1 MRRAIPRPV
10 EGIIDTV
17 ADSNHVGDVAPRLAF
32 RQSPPTPLLESQ
44 SRSDVSYRRIAHA
57 YPFWNNPRRHST
69 SQETCVYR
77 SELLPNQVRRL
88 HEMLEELRGRN
99 PFWTTRLTAAGL
111 GKGAVES
118 LAQWQTLPLLTK
130 ADLVADQTAHP
141 RYGSN
146 LTYPVTRYTRL
157 HQTSGTTGRP
167 MYWLDTQESWNWF
180 MECWGQIYQHIGLR
194 PEDIVAFPFSFGP
207 FIGFWAAFEGAVR
220 QGNLCLAMGGL
231 SSETRLR
238 QIVEHACTVVCC
250 TPTYALRLAEVAK
263 TEGIDLASSAVRAL
277 IVAGEP
283 GGAVPGT
290 RLRIEAEWGARV
302 FDHWGMT
309 DLGSLGI
316 EPENNPGSLL
326 VLETESIAEIIDPA
340 TGAPAAP
347 GEIGELVM
355 TNLGRWGQPVLR
367 YRTGDLVKAT
377 LSLESGL
384 LQLEGGVL
392 GRSDDMLVIRGNNV
406 FPSSVEAV
414 LREFPEVTEF
424 RLAVVTRQEMLQ
436 LQIEF
441 EATPAISESRE
452 ALDQLMARLTRKIT
466 DRLAFSPELIPV
478 PSDSLPRSEFKRRRV
493 LR

>member
-1 MRRAIPRPV
+1 M
-10 EGIIDTV
+10 
-17 ADSNHVGDVAPRLAF
+17 
-32 RQSPPTPLLESQ
+32 
-44 SRSDVSYRRIAHA
+44 
-57 YPFWNNPRRHST
+57 
-69 SQETCVYR
+69 YR
-77 SELLPNQVRRL
+77 SELLPTQLQRL
-88 HEMLEELRGRN
+88 NLMLDELRGRN
-99 PFWTTRLTAAGL
+99 PFWSARLAAAGL

-130 ADLVADQTAHP
+130 ADLVADQTDQP

-167 MYWLDTQESWNWF
+167 MYWLDTQASWNWF
-180 MECWGQIYQHIGLR
+180 MECWSQIYRHIGLR
-194 PEDIVAFPFSFGP
+194 SEDSIAFPFSFGP

-238 QIVEHACTVVCC
+238 QIVEHECTVVCC

-263 TEGIDLASSAVRAL
+263 TEGIDLRGSTVRAL

-283 GGAVPGT
+283 GGAVPGI
-290 RLRIEAEWGARV
+290 RSRIEAEWGARV

-316 EPENNPGSLL
+316 ESESHPGSLL
-326 VLETESIAEIIDPA
+326 ILETESIAEIIDPA
-340 TGAPAAP
+340 SGQPATPGA
-347 GEIGELVM
+347 IGELVM

-377 LSLESGL
+377 LDPTPDGKGVLR
-384 LQLEGGVL
+384 LEGGVL

-414 LREFPEVTEF
+414 LREFPEVIEF
-424 RLAVVTRQEMLQ
+424 RLAVVKRQEMLQ

-441 EATPAISESRE
+441 ETTPTLSGSGE
-452 ALDQLMARLTRKIT
+452 ALDRLLDRLARKFT
-466 DRLAFSPELIPV
+466 DRLAFTPELIPV
-478 PSDSLPRSEFKRRRV
+478 PLDSLPRSEFKRRRV

>member
-1 MRRAIPRPV
+1 
-10 EGIIDTV
+10 
-17 ADSNHVGDVAPRLAF
+17 
-32 RQSPPTPLLESQ
+32 
-44 SRSDVSYRRIAHA
+44 
-57 YPFWNNPRRHST
+57 
-69 SQETCVYR
+69 
-77 SELLPNQVRRL
+77 
-88 HEMLEELRGRN
+88 
-99 PFWTTRLTAAGL
+99 
-111 GKGAVES
+111 
-118 LAQWQTLPLLTK
+118 
-130 ADLVADQTAHP
+130 
-141 RYGSN
+141 
-146 LTYPVTRYTRL
+146 
-157 HQTSGTTGRP
+157 
-167 MYWLDTQESWNWF
+167 MYWLDTKESWNWF
-180 MECWGQIYQHIGLR
+180 MECWGQIYRHIGLR

-220 QGNLCLAMGGL
+220 QGNLSLAMGGL

-238 QIVEHACTVVCC
+238 QIIEHLCTVVCC

-263 TEGIDLASSAVRAL
+263 TEGIDLRGSAVRAL

-283 GGAVPGT
+283 GGAVTGT
-290 RLRIEAEWGARV
+290 RSRIEAEWGARV

-316 EPENNPGSLL
+316 EPENAPGSLL

-340 TGAPAAP
+340 TGAPASP

-367 YRTGDLVKAT
+367 YRTGDLVKAAVDSNT
-377 LSLESGL
+377 GEAGVLR
-384 LQLEGGVL
+384 LEGGVL

-424 RLAVVTRQEMLQ
+424 RLAVVTRQAMLQ

-441 EATPAISESRE
+441 ETTPPLSGNTEAI
-452 ALDQLMARLTRKIT
+452 DQLMARMTRKIT

>member
-1 MRRAIPRPV
+1 M
-10 EGIIDTV
+10 
-17 ADSNHVGDVAPRLAF
+17 
-32 RQSPPTPLLESQ
+32 
-44 SRSDVSYRRIAHA
+44 
-57 YPFWNNPRRHST
+57 
-69 SQETCVYR
+69 YR
-77 SELLPNQVRRL
+77 SELLPTQLQRL
-88 HEMLEELRGRN
+88 NLMLDELRGRN
-99 PFWTTRLTAAGL
+99 PFWSTRLATAGL

-130 ADLVADQTAHP
+130 ADLVADQTDQP

-167 MYWLDTQESWNWF
+167 MYWLDTQASWNWF
-180 MECWGQIYQHIGLR
+180 MECWSQIYRHIGLR
-194 PEDIVAFPFSFGP
+194 SDDSIAFPFSFGP

-238 QIVEHACTVVCC
+238 QIVEHECTVVCC

-263 TEGIDLASSAVRAL
+263 TEGIDLRGSTVRAL

-283 GGAVPGT
+283 GGAVPGI
-290 RLRIEAEWGARV
+290 RSRIEAEWGARV

-316 EPENNPGSLL
+316 ESESHPGSLL
-326 VLETESIAEIIDPA
+326 ILETESIAEIIDPA
-340 TGAPAAP
+340 TGAPATP
-347 GEIGELVM
+347 GAIGELVM

-377 LSLESGL
+377 LGPTLDGEGVL
-384 LQLEGGVL
+384 RLEGGVL

-424 RLAVVTRQEMLQ
+424 RLAVVKRQEMLQ

-441 EATPAISESRE
+441 ETTPTLSGSGE
-452 ALDQLMARLTRKIT
+452 ALDRLLDRLARKFT
-466 DRLAFSPELIPV
+466 DRLAFTPELIPV
-478 PSDSLPRSEFKRRRV
+478 PLDSLPRSEFKRRRV

>member
-1 MRRAIPRPV
+1 M
-10 EGIIDTV
+10 EKC
-17 ADSNHVGDVAPRLAF
+17 
-32 RQSPPTPLLESQ
+32 
-44 SRSDVSYRRIAHA
+44 VS
-57 YPFWNNPRRHST
+57 
-69 SQETCVYR
+69 R
-77 SELLPNQVRRL
+77 SELLSNQRSRL
-88 HEMLEELRGRN
+88 NEMLDELRGRN
-99 PFWTTRLTAAGL
+99 PFWRARLTAAGL
-111 GKGAVES
+111 GRGEVTS

-130 ADLVADQTAHP
+130 ADLVADQSAHP

-146 LTYPVTRYTRL
+146 LTYPATRYTRL

-238 QIVEHACTVVCC
+238 QIIEHACTVVCC

-263 TEGIDLASSAVRAL
+263 TEGIDLAGSAVRAL

-283 GGAVPGT
+283 GGAVPGI
-290 RLRIEAEWGARV
+290 RSRIEAEWGARV

-316 EPENNPGSLL
+316 EPENSPGSLL
-326 VLETESIAEIIDPA
+326 LLETESIAEIVDPA
-340 TGAPAAP
+340 TGAPATP

-367 YRTGDLVKAT
+367 YRTGDLVRAT
-377 LSLESGL
+377 LDTSGGGAGQL
-384 LQLEGGVL
+384 LLRGGVL
-392 GRSDDMLVIRGNNV
+392 SRSDDMLVIRGNNV

-414 LREFPEVTEF
+414 LREFPEIAEF

-441 EATPAISESRE
+441 ETTPAISANGE
-452 ALDQLMARLTRKIT
+452 AHEQLMNRITRRIT
-466 DRLAFSPELIPV
+466 DRLAFTPELIPV
-478 PSDSLPRSEFKRRRV
+478 PVDSLPRSEFKRGRV

>member
-1 MRRAIPRPV
+1 MM
-10 EGIIDTV
+10 
-17 ADSNHVGDVAPRLAF
+17 
-32 RQSPPTPLLESQ
+32 
-44 SRSDVSYRRIAHA
+44 
-57 YPFWNNPRRHST
+57 
-69 SQETCVYR
+69 ETCVYR
-77 SELLPNQVRRL
+77 SELLPNQLSRL
-88 HEMLEELRGRN
+88 NAMLDELRGRN
-99 PFWTTRLTAAGL
+99 PFWTARLSAAGL
-111 GKGAVES
+111 GRGEVTS

-130 ADLVADQTAHP
+130 SDLVADQTAHP

-167 MYWLDTQESWNWF
+167 MYWLDTEESWNWF
-180 MECWGQIYQHIGLR
+180 MECWAQIYQHIGLR

-238 QIVEHACTVVCC
+238 QIVEHECTVVCC
-250 TPTYALRLAEVAK
+250 TPTYALRLAEVAN
-263 TEGIDLASSAVRAL
+263 TEGVDLAGSAVRAL

-283 GGAVPGT
+283 GGAVPGI
-290 RLRIEAEWGARV
+290 RSRIEAEWGARV

-316 EPENNPGSLL
+316 EPENSPGSLL

-340 TGAPAAP
+340 TGAPAIA

-367 YRTGDLVKAT
+367 YRTGDLVRAT
-377 LSLESGL
+377 LDTSGGGAGQL
-384 LQLEGGVL
+384 LLKGGVL
-392 GRSDDMLVIRGNNV
+392 SRSDDMLVIRGNNV

-414 LREFPEVTEF
+414 LREFPEVIEF
-424 RLAVVTRQEMLQ
+424 RLAVVTRQGMLQ

-441 EATPAISESRE
+441 EATPAISRDGQ
-452 ALDQLMARLTRKIT
+452 ALEQLVDRMERKIT
-466 DRLAFSPELIPV
+466 DRLAFTPELIPV
-478 PSDSLPRSEFKRRRV
+478 PVDSLPRSELKRRRV

>member
-1 MRRAIPRPV
+1 M
-10 EGIIDTV
+10 
-17 ADSNHVGDVAPRLAF
+17 F
-32 RQSPPTPLLESQ
+32 RT
-44 SRSDVSYRRIAHA
+44 
-57 YPFWNNPRRHST
+57 
-69 SQETCVYR
+69 
-77 SELLPNQVRRL
+77 ELLPNQRQCL
-88 HEMLEELRGRN
+88 NEMLDELRGRN
-99 PFWTTRLTAAGL
+99 PFWTARLEAAGL
-111 GKGAVES
+111 GSGAVTS
-118 LAQWQTLPLLTK
+118 LEQWRTLPLLTK
-130 ADLVADQTAHP
+130 ADLVADQSAHP
-141 RYGSN
+141 RHGTN
-146 LTYPVTRYTRL
+146 LTYAATRYTRL

-167 MYWLDTQESWNWF
+167 MYWLDTAESWDWF
-180 MECWGQIYQHIGLR
+180 MQCWAQIYRHIGLR
-194 PEDIVAFPFSFGP
+194 PDDIVAFPFSFGP

-231 SSETRLR
+231 SSEARLR
-238 QIVEHACTVVCC
+238 QIVDHECTVVCC

-263 TEGIDLASSAVRAL
+263 DEGIDLANSAVRAL

-290 RLRIEAEWGARV
+290 RSRIAAEWGARV

-316 EPENNPGSLL
+316 EPENSPGSLL

-340 TGAPAAP
+340 TGSPASP

-367 YRTGDLVKAT
+367 YRTGDLVKAA
-377 LSLESGL
+377 LDLNGGGAGQL
-384 LQLEGGVL
+384 RLEGGVL

-414 LREFPEVTEF
+414 LREFPEVIEF
-424 RLAVVTRQEMLQ
+424 RLAVVKRQEMLQ

-441 EATPAISESRE
+441 ETTPDISNSSQ
-452 ALDQLMARLTRKIT
+452 AVDQLLARMARKIT
-466 DRLAFSPELIPV
+466 DRLAFTPELIPV

>member
-1 MRRAIPRPV
+1 M
-10 EGIIDTV
+10 
-17 ADSNHVGDVAPRLAF
+17 
-32 RQSPPTPLLESQ
+32 
-44 SRSDVSYRRIAHA
+44 
-57 YPFWNNPRRHST
+57 
-69 SQETCVYR
+69 ETCVYR
-77 SELLPNQVRRL
+77 SELLPNQRSRL
-88 HEMLEELRGRN
+88 NDMLDELRGRN
-99 PFWTTRLTAAGL
+99 PFWTARLTAAGL
-111 GKGAVES
+111 GAGEVVS

-130 ADLVADQTAHP
+130 AELVADQTTRP

-146 LTYPVTRYTRL
+146 LTHPMTRYTRL

-167 MYWLDTQESWNWF
+167 MYWLDTPESWNWF
-180 MECWGQIYQHIGLR
+180 MECWRQIYQHIGLR

-238 QIVEHACTVVCC
+238 HIVEHECTVVCC

-263 TEGIDLASSAVRAL
+263 SEGIDLAGSAVRAL

-283 GGAVPGT
+283 GGAVPGIRT
-290 RLRIEAEWGARV
+290 RIEAEWGARV

-316 EPENNPGSLL
+316 EPENSPGSLL
-326 VLETESIAEIIDPA
+326 ILETESIAEIIDPA
-340 TGAPAAP
+340 TGAPATP

-355 TNLGRWGQPVLR
+355 TNLGRRGQPVLR
-367 YRTGDLVKAT
+367 YRTGDLVRAT
-377 LSLESGL
+377 LDTTGGGPGQLM
-384 LQLEGGVL
+384 LQGGVL

-414 LREFPEVTEF
+414 LREFPEVVEF
-424 RLAVVTRQEMLQ
+424 RLAIVTRQEMLQ

-441 EATPAISESRE
+441 EAPPAISENRA
-452 ALDQLMARLTRKIT
+452 ALDQLMDRMARKIT

-478 PSDSLPRSEFKRRRV
+478 PVDSLPRSEFKRRRV
-493 LR
+493 IR

>member
-1 MRRAIPRPV
+1 M
-10 EGIIDTV
+10 
-17 ADSNHVGDVAPRLAF
+17 
-32 RQSPPTPLLESQ
+32 
-44 SRSDVSYRRIAHA
+44 
-57 YPFWNNPRRHST
+57 
-69 SQETCVYR
+69 YR
-77 SELLPNQVRRL
+77 SELLPNQRQRL
-88 HEMLEELRGRN
+88 NAMLEELRGRN
-99 PFWTTRLTAAGL
+99 PFWSKRLTAAGL
-111 GKGAVES
+111 GKGEVDS

-146 LTYPVTRYTRL
+146 LTYPVTRYARL

-167 MYWLDTQESWNWF
+167 MYWLDTKESWNWF
-180 MECWGQIYQHIGLR
+180 MECWGQIYRHIGLR

-220 QGNLCLAMGGL
+220 QGNLSLAMGGL

-238 QIVEHACTVVCC
+238 QIIEHLCTVVCC

-263 TEGIDLASSAVRAL
+263 TEGIDLRGSAVRAL

-283 GGAVPGT
+283 GGAVTGT
-290 RLRIEAEWGARV
+290 RSRIEAEWGARV

-316 EPENNPGSLL
+316 EPENAPGSLL

-340 TGAPAAP
+340 TGAPASP

-367 YRTGDLVKAT
+367 YRTGDLVKAAVDSNT
-377 LSLESGL
+377 GEAGVLR
-384 LQLEGGVL
+384 LEGGVL

-424 RLAVVTRQEMLQ
+424 RLAVVTRQAMLQ

-441 EATPAISESRE
+441 ETTPPLSGNTEAI
-452 ALDQLMARLTRKIT
+452 DQLMARMTRKIT

>member
-1 MRRAIPRPV
+1 M
-10 EGIIDTV
+10 
-17 ADSNHVGDVAPRLAF
+17 
-32 RQSPPTPLLESQ
+32 
-44 SRSDVSYRRIAHA
+44 
-57 YPFWNNPRRHST
+57 
-69 SQETCVYR
+69 YR
-77 SELLPNQVRRL
+77 SELLPTQLQRL
-88 HEMLEELRGRN
+88 NLMLDELRGRN
-99 PFWTTRLTAAGL
+99 PFWSARLAAAGL

-130 ADLVADQTAHP
+130 SDLVADQTDQP

-146 LTYPVTRYTRL
+146 LTYSVTRYSRL

-167 MYWLDTQESWNWF
+167 MYWLDTRESWNWF
-180 MECWGQIYQHIGLR
+180 MECWSQIYRHIGLR
-194 PEDIVAFPFSFGP
+194 SEDSIAFPFSFGP

-238 QIVEHACTVVCC
+238 QIVEHECTVVCC

-263 TEGIDLASSAVRAL
+263 TEGIDLRGSTVRAL

-283 GGAVPGT
+283 GGAVPGI
-290 RLRIEAEWGARV
+290 RSRIEAEWGARV

-316 EPENNPGSLL
+316 ESESHPGSLL
-326 VLETESIAEIIDPA
+326 ILETESIAEIIDPA
-340 TGAPAAP
+340 SGQPATPGA
-347 GEIGELVM
+347 IGELVM

-377 LSLESGL
+377 LDPTPDGKGVLR
-384 LQLEGGVL
+384 LEGGVL

-424 RLAVVTRQEMLQ
+424 RLAVVKRQEMLQ

-441 EATPAISESRE
+441 ETAPPLSGSGE
-452 ALDQLMARLTRKIT
+452 ALDRLLDRLARKIT
-466 DRLAFSPELIPV
+466 DRLAFTPELIPV
-478 PSDSLPRSEFKRRRV
+478 PLDTLPRSEFKRRRV

>member
-1 MRRAIPRPV
+1 MM
-10 EGIIDTV
+10 EM
-17 ADSNHVGDVAPRLAF
+17 
-32 RQSPPTPLLESQ
+32 
-44 SRSDVSYRRIAHA
+44 
-57 YPFWNNPRRHST
+57 
-69 SQETCVYR
+69 CVYR
-77 SELLPNQVRRL
+77 SELLPNQLQRL
-88 HEMLEELRGRN
+88 NEMLDELRGRN
-99 PFWTTRLTAAGL
+99 PFWTKRLTAAGL
-111 GKGAVES
+111 GKDEVAS
-118 LAQWQTLPLLTK
+118 LAHWQTLPLLTK

-180 MECWGQIYQHIGLR
+180 MECWTQIYRHIGLR
-194 PEDIVAFPFSFGP
+194 PEDVVAFPFSFGP

-263 TEGIDLASSAVRAL
+263 DEGIDLANSAVRAL

-283 GGAVPGT
+283 GGAVPGI
-290 RLRIEAEWGARV
+290 RSRIEAEWGARV

-316 EPENNPGSLL
+316 EPENTPCSLL
-326 VLETESIAEIIDPA
+326 ILETESIAEIIDPA
-340 TGAPAAP
+340 TGAPATP

-377 LSLESGL
+377 LDTSGDGTGQL
-384 LQLEGGVL
+384 MLEGGVL

-424 RLAVVTRQEMLQ
+424 RLAVVKRQEMLQ

-441 EATPAISESRE
+441 ETTPAISQDGE
-452 ALDQLMARLTRKIT
+452 ALMQLMDRMNRKIT
-466 DRLAFSPELIPV
+466 DRLAFSPESIPV
-478 PSDSLPRSEFKRRRV
+478 PVNSLPRSEFKRRRV

>member
-1 MRRAIPRPV
+1 M
-10 EGIIDTV
+10 
-17 ADSNHVGDVAPRLAF
+17 
-32 RQSPPTPLLESQ
+32 
-44 SRSDVSYRRIAHA
+44 
-57 YPFWNNPRRHST
+57 
-69 SQETCVYR
+69 YR
-77 SELLPNQVRRL
+77 SELLPTQLQRL
-88 HEMLEELRGRN
+88 NLMLDELRGRN
-99 PFWTTRLTAAGL
+99 PFWSARLAAAGL

-130 ADLVADQTAHP
+130 ADLVADQTDQP

-167 MYWLDTQESWNWF
+167 MYWLDTQASWNWF
-180 MECWGQIYQHIGLR
+180 MECWSQIYRHIGLR
-194 PEDIVAFPFSFGP
+194 SEDSIAFPFSFGP

-238 QIVEHACTVVCC
+238 QIVEHECTVVCC

-263 TEGIDLASSAVRAL
+263 TEGIDLRGSTVRAL

-283 GGAVPGT
+283 GGAVPGI
-290 RLRIEAEWGARV
+290 RSRIEAEWGARV

-316 EPENNPGSLL
+316 ESESHPGSLL
-326 VLETESIAEIIDPA
+326 ILETESIAEIIDPA
-340 TGAPAAP
+340 SGQPATPGA
-347 GEIGELVM
+347 IGELVM

-377 LSLESGL
+377 LDPTPDGKGVLR
-384 LQLEGGVL
+384 LEGGVL

-414 LREFPEVTEF
+414 LREFPEVIEF
-424 RLAVVTRQEMLQ
+424 RLAVVKRQEMLQ

-441 EATPAISESRE
+441 ETTPTLSGSGE
-452 ALDQLMARLTRKIT
+452 ALDRLLDRLARKIT
-466 DRLAFSPELIPV
+466 DRLAFTPELIPV
-478 PSDSLPRSEFKRRRV
+478 PLDSLPRSEFKRRRV